1 MSSADNEPV
10 IAIDVGG
17 TSLKGAIVEG
27 STIISSERW
36 ATQREAGPRHA
47 VERVIAFAEHLV
59 KNNPQA
65 KALGIVVP
73 GLVDE
78 AQGISVFAE
87 NIGWRDIPFRQL
99 LRDATGL
106 PVGFGHD
113 VRAGGLAEKEFGAGV
128 GVQNFLF
135 LPIGTGISGAI
146 YIDGRLVE
154 DAFAGELG
162 HIEIGSGEK
171 CNCGGENCLETVA
184 SGASIARRYEKL
196 TGVHVEGSVEVLELV
211 KAGDR
216 AAVSVWNDALEGL
229 AKVLT
234 LYISILPSELIILGG
249 GVSKSG
255 EELLGLL
262 REKINTRSLWQRKP
276 ELAVSHFGDNSAVI
290 GAAILARQQ
299 LRQA

>member
-1 MSSADNEPV
+1 MSSVDNEPV
-10 IAIDVGG
+10 IAIDIGG
-17 TSLKGAIVEG
+17 TSLKGALVEG
-27 STIISSERW
+27 STIIFSERW
-36 ATQREAGPRHA
+36 ATQREGGPHHA

-78 AQGISVFAE
+78 VQGTSVFAE
-87 NIGWRDIPFRQL
+87 NIGWRNIPFRQL
-99 LRDATGL
+99 LREATGL

-128 GVQNFLF
+128 GFQNFLF

-146 YIDGRLVE
+146 YIDGKLVE
-154 DAFAGELG
+154 DPFAGELG
-162 HIEIGSGEK
+162 HIEIGSGET

-216 AAVSVWNDALEGL
+216 VAVSVWDDALEGL

-234 LYISILPSELIILGG
+234 LYISILPSDLIILGG

-255 EELLGLL
+255 EELLGPL

-299 LRQA
+299 MR